1 MHYSVSKVHSSF
13 FVSKSWLTLLGT
25 LVLLLYIYQELQ
37 DDKAYSGCSNL
48 IVFSF
53 VASSVSV

>member
-1 MHYSVSKVHSSF
+1 MYDIMHYNVSKVHSSF

-25 LVLLLYIYQELQ
+25 LVLLLYIYQDWQ

-48 IVFSF
+48 IVF
-53 VASSVSV
+53 